1 MKTLLERIE
10 EAENNLKEL
19 IELALKEH
27 KKDNFPKTWEE
38 LKEVEGFYIDSDSS
52 IKKIMDGSVKSDFL
66 NKNITPTEKEAKS
79 YLAACQLRQL
89 AKVINDNQTEDE
101 WVDWNSKTK
110 DKYYPYFNNETKLFV
125 IRRGSTHNYNG
136 IHFKM
141 FEDLERSLI
150 EHKELWLTY
159 FKVSSND

>member
-10 EAENNLKEL
+10 EAENTLKEL
-19 IELALKEH
+19 KELALKED

-38 LKEVEGFYIDSDSS
+38 LKEVEGFYIDYDSS
-52 IKKIMDGSVKSDFL
+52 IKKIMGGSVKSDFL
-66 NKNITPTEKEAKS
+66 NKDITPTEKEALS

-101 WVDWNSKTK
+101 WVDWNNERQV
-110 DKYYPYFNNETKLFV
+110 KYYATYCYETKKFIILETWQVEKNSIYFK
-125 IRRGSTHNYNG
+125 RYKNY
-136 IHFKM
+136 
-141 FEDLERSLI
+141 ERSLK

-159 FKVSSND
+159 FKVSNND